1 MIKINEVYFGCIP
14 TFRNNYDIVET
25 KKMDLDTIRDYAECK
40 IEKMLE
46 NVNLKTSSTYDKL
59 RIEEMDFE
67 DRALEIIRMFYEES
81 HDVEY
86 YFDEYYV
93 FVCDCE
99 IDENKSVVAL
109 KLNPKK
115 EIQFDKSYE
124 ECLVSKNCLPNMK
137 SAPNDGFIVDF
148 DGKTISVLEKKVKY
162 FDGDKGFLIA
172 DRIFMGSLEL
182 QKSPKQVL
190 DTLYKVVNQVN
201 KEYGVFD
208 IETKPIVDKV
218 IYDNEDING
227 MKVFDVARK
236 VFENDS
242 HYDDALELLNLLDVH
257 EDDMI
262 PYIDFNKLSKIKL
275 KLDDDQTIEMS
286 IEDYVNRDNGTLE
299 IKDDNYGHKQVI
311 INNILEVKV
320 KK

>member
-1 MIKINEVYFGCIP
+1 MIKINEIYFGRIP
-14 TFRNNYDIVET
+14 TFRNNDDIVET
-25 KKMDLDTIRDYAECK
+25 KKMDLDAIRDYVECK

-46 NVNLKTSSTYDKL
+46 GVNLKTSSTYSKT
-59 RIEEMDFE
+59 RFEEMDFE
-67 DRALEIIRMFYEES
+67 DRALEIIKMFHGET

-86 YFDEYYV
+86 NFDEYYV

-115 EIQFDKSYE
+115 EIQFDGNYE

-137 SAPNDGFIVDF
+137 SVPNDGFIIDF

-162 FDGDKGFLIA
+162 FNGDKGFLIA

-208 IETKPIVDKV
+208 IETKPVVDKV

-227 MKVFDVARK
+227 IKAFDVARK
-236 VFENDS
+236 VFENDTY
-242 HYDDALELLNLLDVH
+242 YDDAIELLNLLDVH

-262 PYIDFNKLSKIKL
+262 PYIDFKKLSKVKL

-286 IEDYVNRDNGTLE
+286 IEDYVDRDNGTLE

>member
-1 MIKINEVYFGCIP
+1 MIKINEVYFGRIP
-14 TFRNNYDIVET
+14 TFRNNEGIVET
-25 KKMDLDTIRDYAECK
+25 KKMDLDAIRDYVECK

-46 NVNLKTSSTYDKL
+46 NVNLKTSSVYNKT
-59 RIEEMDFE
+59 RIEETDFK
-67 DRALEIIRMFYEES
+67 DRALEIIRMFYEKS

-86 YFDEYYV
+86 NFDEYYV

-99 IDENKSVVAL
+99 IDENKSVVTL

-137 SAPNDGFIVDF
+137 SAPNDGFIVDL

>member
-1 MIKINEVYFGCIP
+1 MIKINEIYFGRIP
-14 TFRNNYDIVET
+14 TFRNNEGVVET
-25 KKMDLDTIRDYAECK
+25 KKMDLDAIRDYVECK

-46 NVNLKTSSTYDKL
+46 NVNLKTSSVYNKT
-59 RIEEMDFE
+59 RIEEMDFK
-67 DRALEIIRMFYEES
+67 DRALEIIRMFYEKS

-86 YFDEYYV
+86 NFDEYYV

-99 IDENKSVVAL
+99 IDENKSVVTL

-124 ECLVSKNCLPNMK
+124 ECLISKNCLPNMK
-137 SAPNDGFIVDF
+137 SAPNDGFIVDL

-242 HYDDALELLNLLDVH
+242 HYGDALELLNLLDVH